1 MLLTQRCNM
10 KVVILKSLNAIYV
23 KAIVRQKELDQ
34 ELIKLNAAIE
44 ANKKDIEWLKCKA
57 DINIP

>member
-1 MLLTQRCNM
+1 M
-10 KVVILKSLNAIYV
+10 KVVISKEFLNSIYV

-44 ANKKDIEWLKCKA
+44 ANKKDIEWIKCEA

>member
-1 MLLTQRCNM
+1 M